1 MKVTVKFYSYLRD
14 LIGKKT
20 MIELDLDE
28 GAIISHLLTKLFLD
42 PQIKEALLDENQE
55 LKSDIT
61 LLKNGRVITFLA
73 GMETKLEA
81 GDEISIFPLVAGG

>member
-61 LLKNGRVITFLA
+61 LLKNGREITFLA

-81 GDEISIFPLVAGG
+81 GDEISVFPLVAGG

>member
-28 GAIISHLLTKLFLD
+28 GAIISQLLNRLFLD
-42 PQIKEALLDENQE
+42 PQIKDALLDDNQE

-61 LLKNGRVITFLA
+61 LLKNGREITFLD
-73 GMETKLEA
+73 GMETKLEP
-81 GDEISIFPLVAGG
+81 GDEISVFPLVAGG

>member
-61 LLKNGRVITFLA
+61 LLKNGREITFLA

>member
-14 LIGKKT
+14 LIGKKAKV
-20 MIELDLDE
+20 ELDLDE
-28 GAIISHLLTKLFLD
+28 GAVISHLLSELLLD
-42 PQIKEALLDENQE
+42 PQIKDALLDDNQE

-61 LLKNGRVITFLA
+61 LLKNGREITFLA
-73 GMETKLEA
+73 GMETKLEP

>member
-28 GAIISHLLTKLFLD
+28 GAIISQLLNKLFLD

-61 LLKNGRVITFLA
+61 LLKNGREITFLD
-73 GMETKLEA
+73 GIETKLEA

>member
-20 MIELDLDE
+20 MVELDLDE
-28 GAIISHLLTKLFLD
+28 SATISHLLNELLLD
-42 PQIKEALLDENQE
+42 PQIKAALLDDKQE
-55 LKSDIT
+55 LNSDIT
-61 LLKNGRVITFLA
+61 LLKNGREIVFLD
-73 GMETKLEA
+73 GMETKLEP